1 LAIKCLQ
8 LYYLMI
14 MRNIQLALFSLFGS
28 TLLSGIC
35 TGAPQSRRCTHI
47 SIYEHENYRGRTLAI
62 SLGSQCKDFR
72 GPFRNAISSVQLNS
86 KCVQLCRQE
95 NCGQCTEIRESFV
108 DLVVIN
114 FNDQIRSIKQCNE
127 FYLDYQIG
135 PSDVQVGV
143 THWRAQGPIPVAPE
157 VEPNESK

>member
-1 LAIKCLQ
+1 LAINCF
-8 LYYLMI
+8 
-14 MRNIQLALFSLFGS
+14 NSDEASSPDDIQADQFLLFLCGS
-28 TLLSGIC
+28 QAFVPELHSPD
-35 TGAPQSRRCTHI
+35 GAPTFPFTSMKTTEAELWQSHWAV
-47 SIYEHENYRGRTLAI
+47 S
-62 SLGSQCKDFR
+62 
-72 GPFRNAISSVQLNS
+72 
-86 KCVQLCRQE
+86 
-95 NCGQCTEIRESFV
+95 CTEIRESFV